1 MSAGHGLEPD
11 EDTIVSLHDVLEEDE
26 ELENTANAVLGDSDD
41 KDCSYSKVWWVGVYW
56 CKVVLYFA
64 T

>member
-1 MSAGHGLEPD
+1 MSAGLEPE

-41 KDCSYSKVWWVGVYW
+41 SDCSYSKVWEGGNEHLLLV
-56 CKVVLYFA
+56 
-64 T
+64 